1 MISLI
6 IVINYT
12 DFLICY
18 ENRSYL
24 GKTGKKNVFIG
35 EAIPK
40 EINLLRITVREKEIT
55 RNDQSSCNTSFGLKN
70 MNFEGNMS
78 LINCPNGVCKGTF
91 LLLHF
96 PDVSNCPQ
104 HTSPLLNII

>member
-40 EINLLRITVREKEIT
+40 EMREIEIT
-55 RNDQSSCNTSFGLKN
+55 RNGQLCCNTSFSFKN
-70 MNFEGNMS
+70 MNFEGNIC
-78 LINCPNGVCKGTF
+78 L
-91 LLLHF
+91 
-96 PDVSNCPQ
+96 
-104 HTSPLLNII
+104 